1 MMGTL
6 AAVLAGKK
14 IRTHEGSYRAEV
26 EGDIEKV
33 GSIIKITQIR
43 VTYYLKVATEK
54 VTEAKQAFA
63 SYLTEC
69 PAAQSVIGCIAIR
82 DQLELEETA

>member
-14 IRTHEGSYRAEV
+14 IRTQEGSYRAEV

-33 GSIIKITQIR
+33 GNIIKITQIR

-54 VTEAKQAFA
+54 VAEAKQAFA

-69 PAAQSVIGCIAIR
+69 PAAQSVIGCIAIL
-82 DQLELEETA
+82 DKLELEETA

>member
-14 IRTHEGSYRAEV
+14 IRTQEGSYRAEV

-54 VTEAKQAFA
+54 VAEAKEAFS
-63 SYLTEC
+63 SYLVSC

-82 DQLELEETA
+82 DKLEIEKTS

>member
-14 IRTHEGSYRAEV
+14 IRTQEGSYRAEV

-33 GSIIKITQIR
+33 IDILKITQIR
-43 VTYYLKVATEK
+43 VTYYLKVASEK
-54 VTEAKQAFA
+54 VAEAREAFS
-63 SYLTEC
+63 SYLAGC

-82 DQLELEETA
+82 DHLEIEETS

>member
-14 IRTHEGSYRAEV
+14 IRTQEGSYRAKV

-33 GSIIKITQIR
+33 GDIIKITEIR
-43 VTYYLKVATEK
+43 VMYYLKVAAEK
-54 VTEAKQAFA
+54 VAEAKEAFS
-63 SYLTEC
+63 SYLALC

-82 DQLELEETA
+82 DQLEIEETS

>member
-14 IRTHEGSYRAEV
+14 IRTQEGSYRAEV

-33 GSIIKITQIR
+33 SDILKITQIR

-54 VTEAKQAFA
+54 VLEAKQAFS
-63 SYLTEC
+63 SYLVSC

-82 DQLELEETA
+82 DKLELEETS

>member
-14 IRTHEGSYRAEV
+14 IRTQEGSYRAEV

-54 VTEAKQAFA
+54 VAEAKQAFA
-63 SYLTEC
+63 SYLSEC
-69 PAAQSVIGCIAIR
+69 PAAQSVIGCIAIQ
-82 DQLELEETA
+82 DKLELEETA